1 MIFGGDS
8 KKRGNSAVRPNKVMS
23 ENKPRGYDTWEE
35 GGGSRHACA
44 R

>member
-8 KKRGNSAVRPNKVMS
+8 KKRWNSTVRPYKVMS
-23 ENKPRGYDTWEE
+23 ENKPRDYDPWEE